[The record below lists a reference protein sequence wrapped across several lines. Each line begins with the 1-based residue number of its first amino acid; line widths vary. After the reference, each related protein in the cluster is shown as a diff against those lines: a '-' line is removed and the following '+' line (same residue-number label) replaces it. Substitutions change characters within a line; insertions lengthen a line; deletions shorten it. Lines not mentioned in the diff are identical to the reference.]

1 MKIQCPHLL
10 RTQGGHNKNIVISA
24 YVSISSTGIRRF
36 RYMTVSVHTLSV
48 HVFFGTAVF
57 GTLNVNIGTV
67 TFGTYKISVQSTSA
81 HKCQFRY
88 NHLRYKG
95 TLVLDKLKP
104 FMVALWNRADHY
116 NNNNNNNPICKAP
129 ECQKTSVAI
138 FSFCGFFLSICLLSS
153 FLSSPNLSVNT
164 LDVYF
169 HTWCGLS
176 ANLEC
181 RSEMCCTRLAEKKS
195 PKIAIWHHRTT
206 LSGVYFRN

>member
-1 MKIQCPHLL
+1 MTSTLRRLRLGKKKKEKERKIERRNHRMKIQCPHLL

-116 NNNNNNNPICKAP
+116 
-129 ECQKTSVAI
+129 I
-138 FSFCGFFLSICLLSS
+138 FILWFLSIYLSS
-153 FLSSPNLSVNT
+153 IFFSFL
-164 LDVYF
+164 
-169 HTWCGLS
+169 
-176 ANLEC
+176 A
-181 RSEMCCTRLAEKKS
+181 
-195 PKIAIWHHRTT
+195 
-206 LSGVYFRN
+206 